1 MRAFFYLDFFR
12 FSGPL
17 CWKRCGVTKYAKCD
31 LCTYISIFNDL
42 SEFAIYSIRYLS
54 YKENKIKSDYQHLLS
69 CLKTNLNPLS
79 PLNIFGPGLK
89 RFSFCPSNEFELKV
103 RWKGCD
109 LARKKF
115 SKNETREIKWLN
127 FCLFTLTTYRN
138 WCVSCHNTCS
148 TT

>member
-1 MRAFFYLDFFR
+1 MWNQTPSTIHIQISRIFFSYNIKFNLILRIFFTWIFFR

-17 CWKRCGVTKYAKCD
+17 CWKCCGVTKYAKCN

-42 SEFAIYSIRYLS
+42 SKFAIYSITYLS
-54 YKENKIKSDYQHLLS
+54 YKENKMKSDYQHLLS

-89 RFSFCPSNEFELKV
+89 IFSFCPSNEFELKV

-109 LARKKF
+109 LAEK
-115 SKNETREIKWLN
+115 
-127 FCLFTLTTYRN
+127 
-138 WCVSCHNTCS
+138 
-148 TT
+148 